1 MRNWHAVFD
10 PLENNEARS
19 EPAALA
25 REIDIKTQAAWHG
38 HPRQLVFDNNGSDFE
53 DKLQARMCTFHC
65 MTFHCSAVQCSAFH
79 RHRIVAS
86 VARRTTMTTTMTRDD
101 GDDIYI
107 YPADRRL
114 GRASGR
120 AADDEPLVAQV
131 RAAFEAAGVR
141 VRGRGRPHAAL
152 LRRQD
157 VRRPPLSCCFVVVDR
172 PPSVTT
178 ASASGRPV

>member
-101 GDDIYI
+101 GDDAAQRIVDSV
-107 YPADRRL
+107 ARL
-114 GRASGR
+114 VALPTTSRSSRKFVLRSRPRAS
-120 AADDEPLVAQV
+120 
-131 RAAFEAAGVR
+131 AFEAAGVR
-141 VRGRGRPHAAL
+141 TQHFSVVKTYVDHLSRAVL
-152 LRRQD
+152 L
-157 VRRPPLSCCFVVVDR
+157 LL
-172 PPSVTT
+172 T
-178 ASASGRPV
+178 ARPV